1 MKKAVLKTIL
11 AGIGREVEEAEKDL
25 GLAELEQKKN
35 KSMTKAWYIQV
46 GALQGLSAK
55 ETLLLPAGVVFDLL
69 ELYLQSRG
77 KRERIED

>member
-1 MKKAVLKTIL
+1 
-11 AGIGREVEEAEKDL
+11 
-25 GLAELEQKKN
+25 
-35 KSMTKAWYIQV
+35 MTKAWYIQV